1 MRKAEKQNAKE
12 IQRAVNTVKE
22 SGRVRN
28 KLLSSFTPAGGG
40 VGAHM
45 FVQTFD
51 PKDISLIKCT
61 SEQCRTS
68 PRNAPAC
75 GQSTPQGD
83 V

>member
-22 SGRVRN
+22 RGGN
-28 KLLSSFTPAGGG
+28 KLLSRVTPAGGG

-45 FVQTFD
+45 FVETFD

-68 PRNAPAC
+68 PRNAPTR
-75 GQSTPQGD
+75 GQSASRGD
-83 V
+83 T